1 MQRIVLGA
9 VAALLLVS
17 AGLFWWQGR
26 AASERG
32 NLPAGAQLADLPPA
46 GDAELPTANGRG
58 LRGDAPP
65 QASEI
70 TREERRFHHV
80 DRNSDGRVTPNE
92 MLAPRVAAFR
102 KLDGDGNNLLSFDE
116 WAVKTS
122 NRFRAAD
129 ANGDRILD
137 RGEFATTRPKPKA
150 HPDCRCAAPRAAP
163 PRPGRR
169 GAQAAAPPAA
179 DEDDPSADDGGAPT
193 G

>member
-32 NLPAGAQLADLPPA
+32 SLPAGSQLADLTP
-46 GDAELPTANGRG
+46 GDAELPTASGSG
-58 LRGDAPP
+58 LRGNAPP
-65 QASEI
+65 EASEI

-80 DRNSDGRVTPNE
+80 DRNSDGRITPNE

-102 KLDGDGNNLLSFDE
+102 KLDVDGNNLLSFDE
-116 WAVKTS
+116 WSVKTS
-122 NRFRAAD
+122 NRFKAAD

-137 RGEFATTRPKPKA
+137 RREFTATRAKPAA
-150 HPDCRCAAPRAAP
+150 HPDCRCAAPRATA
-163 PRPGRR
+163 RTGRR
-169 GAQAAAPPAA
+169 SAAPPPPP
-179 DEDDPSADDGGAPT
+179 DESDDDPSADGGAPA